1 MTNKR
6 KKHFVNEEKGKRRH
20 SDDQENFNMTIVSL
34 GIITLHLKA
43 QNLLHSLMC
52 CLPLS

>member
-6 KKHFVNEEKGKRRH
+6 TKHFLNEEKGKRRH
-20 SDDQENFNMTIVSL
+20 SDDQQNFNMTILSL
-34 GIITLHLKA
+34 GILTLHLKA
-43 QNLLHSLMC
+43 QNLLHSLMR